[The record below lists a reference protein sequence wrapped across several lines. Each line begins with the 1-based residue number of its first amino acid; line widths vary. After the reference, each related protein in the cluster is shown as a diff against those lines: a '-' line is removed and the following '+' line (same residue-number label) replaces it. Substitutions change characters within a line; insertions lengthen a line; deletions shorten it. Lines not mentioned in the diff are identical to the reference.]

1 MRALRAKAAL
11 LLILTAG
18 ALYAAAEAFR
28 SVQPPVN
35 ALLPKEIYERY
46 AVRSDAAEFLLRR
59 EGNYVAVYEKER
71 PREPLSVTGIELRC
85 LRAADRAMVEAG
97 IPVISRR
104 ELLLLLE
111 DLGS

>member
-1 MRALRAKAAL
+1 MKLRARAAL
-11 LLILTAG
+11 LLVLAAG
-18 ALYAAAEAFR
+18 ALCAAAEALR

-35 ALLPKEIYERY
+35 AMLPKEIYERF
-46 AVRSDAAEFLLRR
+46 AVRAEAAEFVIRQS
-59 EGNYVAVYEKER
+59 EGYVAVFER
-71 PREPLSVTGIELRC
+71 EHPREPLSVTGIELRC

-97 IPVISRR
+97 IPVISRS